1 MEVKQ
6 FKPGIWTEKVN
17 VRDFVINNITPYHG
31 THEFL
36 VGASDKTEKLWEVC
50 KKATL
55 EERKNKWCSF
65 CRYRNHFNS

>member
-6 FKPGIWTEKVN
+6 FRNGIWTETVN

-36 VGASDKTEKLWEVC
+36 VGPSNKTQKLWDIC
-50 KKATL
+50 KSAT
-55 EERKNKWCSF
+55 
-65 CRYRNHFNS
+65 